1 MLAQAFAAWLMTVAT
16 SRGVGEGISCLPP
29 WKHKHC
35 VEKKA
40 LALHCSSPHFNPHA
54 KHSATTWMTNHEEMQ
69 PGASASRGV
78 SSSWGHRAASCSALG
93 LTSPRILKKVF
104 PLGIFTNANISSLF
118 AICIFFRRK
127 VYLTFFFFL
136 CSPALLL
143 HISGHQPE
151 ESERWEQG
159 WLLHS
164 GASTWILQSSAK
176 TCCYR
181 SPFWKIHKTKP

>member
-54 KHSATTWMTNHEEMQ
+54 KHSATTRMTNHGNAAWCICLQ
-69 PGASASRGV
+69 RCFIQLGPPGSQLLCTR
-78 SSSWGHRAASCSALG
+78 
-93 LTSPRILKKVF
+93 TSPRILK
-104 PLGIFTNANISSLF
+104 SSHWEFSQMQTFHLF
-118 AICIFFRRK
+118 WQYAFFQEES
-127 VYLTFFFFL
+127 LLNFFFFL

-143 HISGHQPE
+143 T
-151 ESERWEQG
+151 
-159 WLLHS
+159 WLQR
-164 GASTWILQSSAK
+164 GFQASTWRKQ
-176 TCCYR
+176 
-181 SPFWKIHKTKP
+181 

>member
-143 HISGHQPE
+143 HSF
-151 ESERWEQG
+151 W
-159 WLLHS
+159 
-164 GASTWILQSSAK
+164 ASTRRKREVGAGVAAPQWGQHMDTAELSK
-176 TCCYR
+176 NVLL
-181 SPFWKIHKTKP
+181 